1 MAKRKRTKRDI
12 ISDDQSEQT
21 FTDNKLDNTPI
32 VHQNTKLKAPLSI
45 FERPLTENQK
55 KFMELALSKDVNML
69 IVTGPAGTSKTYL
82 AVLASLMLMNKK
94 KISDILYIRSVV
106 ESSDVKMGY
115 LPGEKD
121 SKMSPYMQ
129 PLMDKLD
136 ELLPGPDVKRLQIE
150 KRVESLPVGY
160 LRGLNWNTKSI
171 IGDECQNLTMKEL
184 VTLMTRV
191 GEFSKLFLIGDPTQS
206 DLNGKSISGFKKIY
220 DLFND
225 EDSRQNGIY
234 TFEFTEE
241 DIVRS
246 ALVRFIA
253 KKIKN
258 LA

>member
-1 MAKRKRTKRDI
+1 MTKRRKTQRDI
-12 ISDDQSEQT
+12 SGEYTKEEI
-21 FTDNKLDNTPI
+21 KPDNTPI
-32 VHQNTKLKAPLSI
+32 VHQNTKLKASLNI

-55 KFMELALSKDVNML
+55 KFMGLALSKEVNML
-69 IVTGPAGTSKTYL
+69 IVSGPAGTSKTYL
-82 AVLASLMLMNKK
+82 AVLASLMLINKK

-136 ELLPGPDVKRLQIE
+136 ELLPAHDVKRLQTE

-160 LRGLNWNTKSI
+160 LRGLNWNTKAI
-171 IGDECQNLTMKEL
+171 IGDECQNLTTKEL
-184 VTLMTRV
+184 ITLMTRV
-191 GEFSKLFLIGDPTQS
+191 GEFSKLFLVGDPTQS
-206 DLNGKSISGFKKIY
+206 DLNGKSVSGFKKIY

-225 EDSRQNGIY
+225 EESRQNGIY

-258 LA
+258 LS

>member
-1 MAKRKRTKRDI
+1 MAKRKKTINNKSADEISEKIDI
-12 ISDDQSEQT
+12 
-21 FTDNKLDNTPI
+21 TPI
-32 VHQNTKLKAPLSI
+32 VHQNSKLKLSLNI

-55 KFMELALSKDVNML
+55 KFMELALDKSVNML
-69 IVTGPAGTSKTYL
+69 ITKGPAGTSKTYL
-82 AVLASLMLMNKK
+82 SVLASLLLMNRK

-129 PLMDKLD
+129 PLIDKLD
-136 ELLPGPDVKRLQIE
+136 EFLPVHDVKRLHTE
-150 KRVESLPVGY
+150 KRIESLPVGY
-160 LRGLNWNTKSI
+160 LRGLNWNTKAI
-171 IGDECQNLTMKEL
+171 IGDECQNLTRKEL
-184 VTLMTRV
+184 ITLMTRV

-206 DLNGKSISGFKKIY
+206 DLNGKSKSGFQEIY

-225 EDSRQNGIY
+225 AESRENGIY

-258 LA
+258 LN